1 MALIRDGSRR
11 APCEPWGRSGR
22 PRRARPRR
30 SKVSSTIPAPASCT
44 SRCEPRPR
52 RQSDAAPRS
61 PISAKARRPR
71 SSRDRHRHGR
81 SGSPVKPAP
90 HRLLHRLLAA
100 RPASVR
106 ARYLAATRSEPSSA
120 RKAGSWTCR
129 RTQPVGTERASPE
142 PRKGLLWEGLGRY
155 RREKLDARGF
165 GHWRSSHAQNPPKK
179 GEIGRFCGAFAGVF
193 CGPHSA
199 WQADLRAVGRS
210 TGGSVDKLG
219 VTGSSPVPPILRR
232 LRSVAWLRHR
242 PIHVRS
248 TMDGPLPCQTR
259 SSYA

>member
-142 PRKGLLWEGLGRY
+142 PRKGLLLGGARQIPL
-155 RREKLDARGF
+155 RETRCPRVWALEAFPCPNPAQNGRNRPILWGVRGGVLRAAFRMASGFAGGRPLDWRQCRQAG
-165 GHWRSSHAQNPPKK
+165 GHWFEPSTA
-179 GEIGRFCGAFAGVF
+179 
-193 CGPHSA
+193 HS
-199 WQADLRAVGRS
+199 
-210 TGGSVDKLG
+210 
-219 VTGSSPVPPILRR
+219 
-232 LRSVAWLRHR
+232 
-242 PIHVRS
+242 
-248 TMDGPLPCQTR
+248 
-259 SSYA
+259 